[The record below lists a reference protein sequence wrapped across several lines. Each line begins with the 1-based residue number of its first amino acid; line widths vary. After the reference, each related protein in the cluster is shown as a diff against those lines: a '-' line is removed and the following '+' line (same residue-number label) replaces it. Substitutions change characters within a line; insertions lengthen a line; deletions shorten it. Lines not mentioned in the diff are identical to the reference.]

1 MKPQELLAQG
11 ADELGLAIGASVL
24 EKLAAYA
31 ALLEKWNR
39 TYNLTAI
46 RDPRKTMT
54 HHMLDSLA
62 VLPHLPAGNAADIGS
77 GGGLPGIPI
86 AITQPARSLM
96 LNDANA
102 KKAAFLKQATIE
114 LALQNANVHEGRV
127 EQWQPQRGFDVV
139 ITRGFSDLAAFAAAC
154 RHLLVPGGL
163 LFAMKGAYPRD
174 ELAALPAD
182 VEAREVAPL
191 RVPFLDAERHLVCMG
206 VRAI

>member
-11 ADELGLAIGASVL
+11 TDELGLTIGATVL

-62 VLPHLPAGNAADIGS
+62 VLPHLPAGNTADIGS

-86 AITQPARSLM
+86 AIAQPSRSIT

-114 LALQNANVHEGRV
+114 LALKNARVQEGRV
-127 EQWQPQRGFDVV
+127 EKWQPQRGYDVV

-154 RHLLVPGGL
+154 RHLLVPGGAL
-163 LFAMKGAYPRD
+163 LAMKGAYPRD

-206 VRAI
+206 VRAS